1 MIHELTAT
9 TEQIFSD
16 LKMLKTHLRNFMAEV
31 YISCS
36 SLMSKSLLPR

>member
-1 MIHELTAT
+1 MRSTAT
-9 TEQIFSD
+9 PDRMFSD

-36 SLMSKSLLPR
+36 SLMSKSLLP